1 MKLHEI
7 YEGIQFTNIMSIAQR
22 IVDLKNRQK
31 FREKMSDAE
40 YKWLMLTCE
49 NYLYVMRHL
58 KKEASNDALVKCYV
72 GLKKSADELAENG
85 FTSINYHNNKKLA
98 DMLLEQIEGK
108 VVEEI

>member
-1 MKLHEI
+1 MVIEKVFEQLKEQDRKLTKKR
-7 YEGIQFTNIMSIAQR
+7 FCN
-22 IVDLKNRQK
+22 
-31 FREKMSDAE
+31 E
-40 YKWLMLTCE
+40 YLGKSE

-72 GLKKSADELAENG
+72 GLKKSADELAQNG

-108 VVEEI
+108 VVEEL